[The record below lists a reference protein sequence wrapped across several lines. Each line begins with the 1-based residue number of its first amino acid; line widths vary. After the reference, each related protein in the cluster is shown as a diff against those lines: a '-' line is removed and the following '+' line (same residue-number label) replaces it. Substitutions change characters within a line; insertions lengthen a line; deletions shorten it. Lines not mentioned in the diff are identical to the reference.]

1 MQYGCQSMT
10 GKIQSIL
17 LKSVSKAFI
26 SQQNIDAMYDKFGYL
41 GRPDYKKAVLEYKVF
56 KSVIEEHVPEVHCLP
71 EDSRTG
77 LDSLYVHDSLKMT
90 GRGAIYFPMGKKL
103 RGKEWLATRDY
114 LEAVG
119 VPTLGRIEPPGKME
133 GGDIV
138 WLDEKTVA
146 IGRWLPH
153 KRRRNQTV

>member
-1 MQYGCQSMT
+1 MLFRS
-10 GKIQSIL
+10 
-17 LKSVSKAFI
+17 
-26 SQQNIDAMYDKFGYL
+26 
-41 GRPDYKKAVLEYKVF
+41 
-56 KSVIEEHVPEVHCLP
+56 
-71 EDSRTG
+71 DSRTG